1 MVICQ
6 PIVIARTRKSPN
18 LEELDQERF
27 IKNIENNLV
36 INLISN
42 EVPTGTY
49 YIGSYAL
56 ESGQAVRSI
65 EVGVDNNKAENDI
78 VFINTLAQIAG
89 YAVKKAFEENALEND
104 TIKVSVDMAGALPI
118 NQYTKEI
125 ANKFSSRFT
134 SNTHTLTVETP
145 RKSIKVE
152 INFEFVKILQ
162 EGVTTTFALENQ
174 DDSVF
179 KVYNNKVDENKKEE
193 YPYDEKIDKGYFKNE
208 RKILHIA
215 IGEGTTEYP
224 ITIGNK
230 FDPNFITGS
239 NNGVGHAIDK
249 SLEEFTNEFGLN
261 NYSRQKYS
269 DVVKD
274 SSHKFHMSALEILE
288 FHLEDESSEILK
300 NAKREIE
307 KANNEVDMILVYGG
321 GSILMRNS
329 LERKLEDV
337 CKRGKMKLLYLEKED
352 AVTIECKGLN
362 EFVNSRLFELLKAN
376 S

>member
-1 MVICQ
+1 MCI
-6 PIVIARTRKSPN
+6 RDR
-18 LEELDQERF
+18 
-27 IKNIENNLV
+27 
-36 INLISN
+36 
-42 EVPTGTY
+42 
-49 YIGSYAL
+49 
-56 ESGQAVRSI
+56 
-65 EVGVDNNKAENDI
+65 
-78 VFINTLAQIAG
+78 
-89 YAVKKAFEENALEND
+89 
-104 TIKVSVDMAGALPI
+104 
-118 NQYTKEI
+118 
-125 ANKFSSRFT
+125 
-134 SNTHTLTVETP
+134 
-145 RKSIKVE
+145 
-152 INFEFVKILQ
+152 
-162 EGVTTTFALENQ
+162 
-174 DDSVF
+174 
-179 KVYNNKVDENKKEE
+179 
-193 YPYDEKIDKGYFKNE
+193 
-208 RKILHIA
+208 
-215 IGEGTTEYP
+215 GTTEYP